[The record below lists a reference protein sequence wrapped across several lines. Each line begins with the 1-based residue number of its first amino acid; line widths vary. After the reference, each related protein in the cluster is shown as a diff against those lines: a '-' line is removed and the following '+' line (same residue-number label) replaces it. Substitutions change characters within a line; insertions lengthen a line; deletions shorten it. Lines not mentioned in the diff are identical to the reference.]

1 MKLRKRHTRRK
12 SKLTPQAKGAITMAW
27 KDNFDTIKSTAAVV
41 AQSAAKKTR
50 QLISVTKANLAILA
64 EEDRL
69 KKPTRSWASSITR
82 ILSWKRSRTRPNTS
96 PGVIRLPLP
105 ARRSKPCG
113 AQIDAAKDA
122 GDDYVI
128 VPVDVAYPDQAAE
141 TPEAEAAEAPAED
154 AAEEAAEAPAED
166 AACCDAPCACAS
178 DEAAPADGE

>member
-64 EEDRL
+64 EEDKINYKDFIMEEEPDEAEYL
-69 KKPTRSWASSITR
+69 PWCDKITASRKTIEALR
-82 ILSWKRSRTRPNTS
+82 
-96 PGVIRLPLP
+96 
-105 ARRSKPCG
+105 AE
-113 AQIDAAKDA
+113 IDAAKDA

-128 VPVDVAYPDQAAE
+128 VPVDVAYPDEAAE
-141 TPEAEAAEAPAED
+141 TPEAEAAEA
-154 AAEEAAEAPAED
+154 AAEAPAEAPAED
-166 AACCDAPCACAS
+166 TACCDAPCTCAS

>member
-1 MKLRKRHTRRK
+1 
-12 SKLTPQAKGAITMAW
+12 MAW

-50 QLISVTKANLAILA
+50 QLVSVTKANLAILA
-64 EEDRL
+64 EEDKI
-69 KKPTRSWASSITR
+69 KKAHTELGKLYYKDFIMEEEPDEAEYLPWCDKITASRKTIEALR
-82 ILSWKRSRTRPNTS
+82 
-96 PGVIRLPLP
+96 
-105 ARRSKPCG
+105 AE
-113 AQIDAAKDA
+113 IDAAKDA

-128 VPVDVAYPDQAAE
+128 VPVDVAYPDEAAE

>member
-64 EEDRL
+64 EEDKI
-69 KKPTRSWASSITR
+69 KKAHTELGKLYYKDFIMEEEPDEAEYLPWCDKITASRKTIEALR
-82 ILSWKRSRTRPNTS
+82 
-96 PGVIRLPLP
+96 
-105 ARRSKPCG
+105 AE
-113 AQIDAAKDA
+113 IDAAKDA

-128 VPVDVAYPDQAAE
+128 VPVDVAYPDEAAE
-141 TPEAEAAEAPAED
+141 TPEAEAAEAPT
-154 AAEEAAEAPAED
+154 EAPAEAPAED
-166 AACCDAPCACAS
+166 TACCDTPCTCAS